1 MSKLKI
7 GDTVSL
13 KSAGC
18 TDTIGKLVRFNK
30 NEPRYG
36 HKYKLLSKQ
45 GSGEEITYCTHGLT
59 KINPRR
65 QTKKKYE

>member
-7 GDTVSL
+7 GDHVSL
-13 KSAGC
+13 KSDGC
-18 TDTIGKLVRFNK
+18 TDTIGKLVCFDK

-45 GSGEEITYCTHGLT
+45 SEEITYCTHGLT
-59 KINPRR
+59 KIKARSR
-65 QTKKKYE
+65 DA

>member
-1 MSKLKI
+1 MNIILKI
-7 GDTVSL
+7 GDSVSL

-36 HKYKLLSKQ
+36 HKYKLLNKAA
-45 GSGEEITYCTHGLT
+45 ITYCTHGLT

-65 QTKKKYE
+65 REA

>member
-1 MSKLKI
+1 MNIILKI

-18 TDTIGKLVRFNK
+18 TDKIGKLVRFNK

-59 KINPRR
+59 KINPRL
-65 QTKKKYE
+65 QAGVT